1 MEHFLKISEPV
12 ALARPRGARR
22 LEAFSPKLSR
32 RMIFFRRMQMDQ
44 WILLEADPAVITF
57 CERPG
62 YVVVEDERRLADFWV
77 RFSGRQELV
86 ILDDL
91 EAENLPVATH
101 RDLDD
106 ATLPVRTVASAE
118 IAAAQVWIDN
128 WRRMLPYIVANRD
141 LISAAL
147 SRAIE
152 RFVAHPHRLLD
163 VEREF
168 ATGDPVLVRAA
179 LFGLLH
185 AGKVNAPELLTQ
197 PLSLLTTFLIEG
209 AHP

>member
-12 ALARPRGARR
+12 ASARPRGAHR

-32 RMIFFRRMQMDQ
+32 RMIFFRRAQLDQ

-77 RFSGRQELV
+77 RFSDRQELV
-86 ILDDL
+86 ILSDI
-91 EAENLPVATH
+91 EAEKLPVATH
-101 RDLDD
+101 RDLE
-106 ATLPVRTVASAE
+106 AAALPVRTVGSAE

-128 WRRMLPYIVANRD
+128 WQRMLPYIVANRD
-141 LISAAL
+141 LFSAAL
-147 SRAIE
+147 SRSIE
-152 RFVAHPHRLLD
+152 RFMSHPRRLLD

-179 LFGLLH
+179 LFDLLH
-185 AGKVNAPELLTQ
+185 AGKVNAPDLHTQ
-197 PLSLLTTFLIEG
+197 PLSLLTTFLAEG
-209 AHP
+209 AFP

>member
-1 MEHFLKISEPV
+1 MENFLKIAEPV

-32 RMIFFRRMQMDQ
+32 RMIFFRRVQLDQ
-44 WILLEADPAVITF
+44 WILLEADPRVITF

-86 ILDDL
+86 ILTDV
-91 EAENLPVATH
+91 EIENLPVVTH
-101 RDLDD
+101 RDLDA

-118 IAAAQVWIDN
+118 IAAAQVWIEN
-128 WRRMLPYIVANRD
+128 WQRMLPYIVANRD
-141 LISAAL
+141 LMSAAL

-152 RFVAHPHRLLD
+152 RFLAQPHRLLD

-168 ATGDPVLVRAA
+168 ATGDPVLVRAT
-179 LFGLLH
+179 LFRLLH
-185 AGKVNAPELLTQ
+185 AGKISAPDLRTQ